1 MDSNFAGILG
11 VIFFILT
18 GILGLAHQQGM
29 ALVCL
34 AVAFYFFWNSSKVNK
49 T

>member
-18 GILGLAHQQGM
+18 GILGLAHQ
-29 ALVCL
+29 AEIAFVCL
-34 AVAFYFFWNSSKVNK
+34 AVAFYFFWLSGKSK